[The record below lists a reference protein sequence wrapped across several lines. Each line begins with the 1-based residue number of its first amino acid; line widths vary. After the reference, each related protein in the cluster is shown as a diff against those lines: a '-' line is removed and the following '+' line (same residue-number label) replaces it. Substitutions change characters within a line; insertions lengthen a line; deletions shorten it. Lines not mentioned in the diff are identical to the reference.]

1 MFSENVIDA
10 SRSQFCLLMSV
21 NRDGLRRNN
30 CIRLIGLAV
39 LSGGT
44 VYPGKKSHKRKDSKL
59 RVLQLRK
66 YLSNE
71 IISRSNKQTKQNKQP
86 TPKTQHEK
94 TPKCSLTTHSRIVF
108 AFPVVTFSLWLTTCL
123 FCPTIAAVV
132 VKAAPERNRNGDL
145 RSRSL
150 GGVYQ

>member
-10 SRSQFCLLMSV
+10 SRSQICLLMSV
-21 NRDGLRRNN
+21 SRGGLRRNN

-71 IISRSNKQTKQNKQP
+71 IISRSNKQTKQ
-86 TPKTQHEK
+86 
-94 TPKCSLTTHSRIVF
+94 TTHPQNPTRKSSQVLTHHTQQNCLRIPSGNFQSLADNLLVLPYHSSSRGESS
-108 AFPVVTFSLWLTTCL
+108 T
-123 FCPTIAAVV
+123 
-132 VKAAPERNRNGDL
+132 
-145 RSRSL
+145 
-150 GGVYQ
+150 